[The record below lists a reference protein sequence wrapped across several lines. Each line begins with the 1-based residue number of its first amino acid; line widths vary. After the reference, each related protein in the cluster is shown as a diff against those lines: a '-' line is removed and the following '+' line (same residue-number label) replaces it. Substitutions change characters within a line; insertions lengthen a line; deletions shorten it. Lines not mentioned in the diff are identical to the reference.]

1 MGESPSESGAL
12 NETRAVVRPV
22 ANTFV
27 IVGALG
33 TTAGLVVIEF
43 EAFEAND

>member
-1 MGESPSESGAL
+1 MGESPSETGAL

-22 ANTFV
+22 ATTCV
-27 IVGALG
+27 MVGALG

-43 EAFEAND
+43 ETFEAND